1 MEIASEK
8 RMIAATNLKLKVEYD
23 YSVSRSSY
31 HGSVPGASQRIP
43 ICTLP
48 YQNRRTTQGLQV
60 NILVKMGFGIKFLL
74 LFWLGILFS
83 HFCSRSYCLP
93 PTRKWKIICAN
104 IFNLNKLSIQNL
116 KINTCPSIHLSI
128 YPSTYLLSRSQVFVI
143 KLVYW

>member
-31 HGSVPGASQRIP
+31 HSSVPGASQRIP

-48 YQNRRTTQGLQV
+48 YQNCRTTQGLQV

-74 LFWLGILFS
+74 LFLAWGFYFPIS
-83 HFCSRSYCLP
+83 VAD
-93 PTRKWKIICAN
+93 PTAFPLLENGR
-104 IFNLNKLSIQNL
+104 LSV
-116 KINTCPSIHLSI
+116 KTYSI
-128 YPSTYLLSRSQVFVI
+128 
-143 KLVYW
+143 